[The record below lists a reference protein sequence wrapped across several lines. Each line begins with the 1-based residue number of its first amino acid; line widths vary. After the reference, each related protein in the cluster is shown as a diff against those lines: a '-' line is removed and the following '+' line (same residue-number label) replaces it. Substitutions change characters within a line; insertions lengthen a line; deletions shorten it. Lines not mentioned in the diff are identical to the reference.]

1 MTSYS
6 LCVSSRGGFPL
17 RPSSNG
23 HVLMPVKMHRQGLTP
38 LVYFTPTVS
47 VFISIYIY
55 FYLFYNYAFYM
66 ISICVEYGPAACLA

>member
-6 LCVSSRGGFPL
+6 LFVSSRGGFPL

-23 HVLMPVKMHRQGLTP
+23 DMLMPVKMPCQGLTP
-38 LVYFTPTVS
+38 LVYFTHTVC

-55 FYLFYNYAFYM
+55 KVYNYVFYM
-66 ISICVEYGPAACLA
+66 ISICVEYGPAAWVA